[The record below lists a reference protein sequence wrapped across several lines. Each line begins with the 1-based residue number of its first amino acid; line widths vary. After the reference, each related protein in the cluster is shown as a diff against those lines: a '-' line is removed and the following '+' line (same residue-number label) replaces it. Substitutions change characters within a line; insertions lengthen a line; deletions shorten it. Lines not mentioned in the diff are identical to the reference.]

1 MSEIIISPS
10 QHILILGKTGSGKS
24 VASRFLFQ
32 PALLKQPNQVMVVL
46 DSKQEYTEIKDVVRT
61 PKDLN
66 YWLYGEEKPQ
76 GKAVRCFP
84 SDPQE
89 EVAEEYLRAAWAP
102 WADVY
107 SGDFYEPSFGVRFWI
122 EDAPMFYDSAYLTP
136 KYLKKWV
143 CQGRSLNRSAVVCS
157 QRAQLISKTVVSMV
171 DHTFCF
177 SLSEYD
183 RKRVIK
189 EYHGETAAAA
199 VGALPKYGF
208 VLISDLYDDPI
219 VFNPYRGPG
228 IPDAPKGVKL

>member
-1 MSEIIISPS
+1 MSEIIIAPS
-10 QHILILGKTGSGKS
+10 HHILILGKTGSGKS

-32 PALLKQPNQVMVVL
+32 KALMKQKNQVMVVL
-46 DSKQEYTEIKDVVRT
+46 DSKSEYDEITDTVRT
-61 PKDLN
+61 PRDLN
-66 YWLYGEEKPQ
+66 HWLYGEEKPM
-76 GKAVRCFP
+76 GKAIRAIP
-84 SDPQE
+84 SAPEE
-89 EVAEEYLRAAWAP
+89 EVAEKYLRAAWAP

-143 CQGRSLNRSAVVCS
+143 CQGRSLNRSAVVVS
-157 QRAQLISKTVVSMV
+157 QRAQLISKTVVAMV

-177 SLSEYD
+177 ALSEYD

-199 VGALPKYGF
+199 VGALPKFGF
-208 VLISDLYDDPI
+208 VLLSDLYDEPI

-228 IPDAPKGVKL
+228 IPKSEKGVKL